1 MSLENRAW
9 SAEEKARIAS
19 VIEEGSTV
27 LADIDALKEGLKD
40 TVSSIAEDYEIPKR
54 VLNKAIRSYYKQS
67 IIEDRQQ
74 VSSVEEILNVAGK
87 LID

>member
-87 LID
+87 LVD